1 MENEELELQL
11 EQLRQEN
18 DNLFRIMRER
28 ANARRKLQ
36 PKKEHPGYL
45 VILTEEYDLR
55 ESGELLAVWRTVLQ
69 TPYDAAVPIDTI
81 RRRVDQDF
89 KGGIL
94 PSLGIEY
101 IGTAW
106 EPTDGENLLFRWKY
120 KANVKAGFWE
130 VVLYHTEPI
139 RVPVD
144 AAALGAD

>member
-1 MENEELELQL
+1 MENEELELLRL
-11 EQLRQEN
+11 ENEN
-18 DNLFRIMRER
+18 LYRIMKER

-36 PKKEHPGYL
+36 PKKEHSGYL

-55 ESGELLAVWRTVLQ
+55 ESGELLEVWRTVLQ

-81 RRRVDQDF
+81 RRRIDHDF
-89 KGGIL
+89 KRSTVL
-94 PSLGIEY
+94 LSLGIKY
-101 IGTAW
+101 IGTVW

-130 VVLYHTEPI
+130 VIMYHTEPI

-144 AAALGAD
+144 VDALGAD